1 MHNIHRNFF
10 ADNILKDLKIITKNR
25 INKIPYKDNLT
36 LFDNNNT
43 SLYFVDID
51 RITDLNDLK
60 NDIYLINKSNFSL
73 FILTSKSQNKLENFE
88 NLLIKKKINN
98 ILIINIF
105 KIGIKKPID
114 IQREKILFTY
124 LSLETQLSL
133 SIIINKIIS
142 LRNNKDIR
150 LLLLDLDDS
159 CWSGIIGEDGISKIY
174 LDHNQRNALKLIEDL
189 IVKTGLLIS
198 FHSKNNNNL
207 AIKGISKKLVN
218 YKNLVKKS
226 FKFINWDPKIK
237 SIKNITNI
245 VNFSKNNI
253 VFFDDNISEIKQ
265 VNQFLKKKKLLLV
278 KKFIFIL
285 YIYKSSIYFQYRQK
299 H

>member
-1 MHNIHRNFF
+1 MFNIHRNFF
-10 ADNILKDLKIITKNR
+10 ADNILKDLKIISKSR
-25 INKIPYKDNLT
+25 INKIPYKDNIT
-36 LFDNNNT
+36 LFNNNNT

-51 RITDLNDLK
+51 RITDLKDLK
-60 NDIYLINKSNFSL
+60 NDIYLINKNSFSI
-73 FILTSKSQNKLENFE
+73 FILTSKNKNKLENFE
-88 NLLIKKKINN
+88 ELLIKKNINN
-98 ILIINIF
+98 ISIINIF

-114 IQREKILFTY
+114 IEREKILFTY

-133 SIIINKIIS
+133 SIIISKIIS
-142 LRNNKDIR
+142 LKNNRDIR
-150 LLLLDLDDS
+150 LLLLDLDDT

-174 LDHNQRNALKLIEDL
+174 LDYNQRNALKLIENL

-218 YKNLVKKS
+218 YKNLIKKS

-253 VFFDDNISEIKQ
+253 ASFDDN
-265 VNQFLKKKKLLLV
+265 VP
-278 KKFIFIL
+278 
-285 YIYKSSIYFQYRQK
+285 
-299 H
+299 